1 MSDFFPILAVR
12 FPNWSFSYEHAR
24 YCLHKYF
31 RGAHYTKAF
40 GSIAEATAEAT
51 DHLWEIAPLNRAI
64 PEFLKP
70 GKIYFA
76 NKLPLNTQ
84 GE

>member
-1 MSDFFPILAVR
+1 MSTQGIACTSTSVVHITPKHSA
-12 FPNWSFSYEHAR
+12 
-24 YCLHKYF
+24 
-31 RGAHYTKAF
+31 
-40 GSIAEATAEAT
+40 SIAEATAEAT